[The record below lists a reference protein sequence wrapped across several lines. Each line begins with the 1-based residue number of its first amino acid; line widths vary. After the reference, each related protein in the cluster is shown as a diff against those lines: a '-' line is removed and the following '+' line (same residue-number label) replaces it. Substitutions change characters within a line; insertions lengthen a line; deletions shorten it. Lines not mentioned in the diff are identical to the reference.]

1 MNKTCPRNWLAGVVL
16 DVFAEREEL
25 HKFLIKLQA
34 GETVYVGDTRYH
46 DKDLFLDNVEE
57 VVDKLR
63 ARFVGM
69 QLFDKLGRQ

>member
-1 MNKTCPRNWLAGVVL
+1 
-16 DVFAEREEL
+16 
-25 HKFLIKLQA
+25 LIKLQA